1 MGFVELVEFIGG
13 VCGFERGIVLEV
25 FCEVDCEV
33 ALGESLE

>member
-1 MGFVELVEFIGG
+1 MGFIELAEFMWG

-25 FCEVDCEV
+25 FCKVDCEV